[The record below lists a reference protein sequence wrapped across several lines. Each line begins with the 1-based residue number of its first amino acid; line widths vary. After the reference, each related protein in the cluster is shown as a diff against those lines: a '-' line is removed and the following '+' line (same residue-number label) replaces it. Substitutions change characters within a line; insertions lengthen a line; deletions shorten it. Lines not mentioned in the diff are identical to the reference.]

1 MCAGTG
7 IFVIFAT
14 FHGTI
19 SILVTGG
26 STQPE
31 MPQPVDPETWR
42 TLGGDKEDYKTTA
55 VDKDQGVFVVP
66 VASVQT
72 TAESKGEENRLKGEE
87 NGEESKP
94 PLSSLLLHYGGADAS
109 EWKLCW

>member
-1 MCAGTG
+1 
-7 IFVIFAT
+7 
-14 FHGTI
+14 
-19 SILVTGG
+19 
-26 STQPE
+26 

-42 TLGGDKEDYKTTA
+42 TVSGDKEGFKTTA
-55 VDKDQGVFVVP
+55 VDTDQGVFVVP
-66 VASVQT
+66 VACVQTTAESKGEENRLKGKAPVACVQT

-109 EWKLCW
+109 AWKICW